1 MGMGMYMDINISYLM
16 MSADIISLM
25 LLGTL
30 YFCNKQCM
38 SDDRD
43 MEFIMRMMAITAIS
57 NVAGI
62 ADWYPGLWYFL
73 AVRGSFWGLF
83 FLAIHG

>member
-1 MGMGMYMDINISYLM
+1 MGMDINISYLM
-16 MSADIISLM
+16 VTADIISLM

-43 MEFIMRMMAITAIS
+43 MEFIMRMMTITAIS

-62 ADWYPGLWYFL
+62 VFHHFNLNSGLVPKTLVFL
-73 AVRGSFWGLF
+73 SGTWLF
-83 FLAIHG
+83 FG